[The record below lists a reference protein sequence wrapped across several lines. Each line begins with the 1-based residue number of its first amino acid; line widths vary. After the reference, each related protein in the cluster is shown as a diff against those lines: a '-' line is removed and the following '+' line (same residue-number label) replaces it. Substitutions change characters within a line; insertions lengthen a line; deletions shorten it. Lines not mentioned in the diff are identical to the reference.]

1 MVLGNSKGLVSG
13 GLLSWCD
20 LDTQH
25 SGAVVVAVCKKSLS
39 LIICIQFYTSTKK
52 NSAWLC
58 NLVHHNHQNKLYPLT
73 SK

>member
-25 SGAVVVAVCKKSLS
+25 SGAVVVAVCKKKFIINYLHPILYLNQEELS
-39 LIICIQFYTSTKK
+39 LALQSG
-52 NSAWLC
+52 
-58 NLVHHNHQNKLYPLT
+58 PP
-73 SK
+73 